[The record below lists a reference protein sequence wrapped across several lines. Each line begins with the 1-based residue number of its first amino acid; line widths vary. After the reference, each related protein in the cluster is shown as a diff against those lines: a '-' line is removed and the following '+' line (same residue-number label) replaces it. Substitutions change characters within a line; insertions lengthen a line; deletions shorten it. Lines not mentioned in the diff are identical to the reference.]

1 MQLPVNTFKRAM
13 RQGEVLIGCWVGF
26 ASTNVAEAMAVSG
39 FDWLVLD
46 GEHAPNDPRS
56 VIDQLRALAPYP
68 VQPIVRP
75 VEASVALVKQY
86 LDIGAQTL
94 LIPMV
99 DTPEQAALMVSAT
112 RYGPDG
118 IRGMGAALARASR
131 WSQIPDY
138 IHTANDEIC
147 LLVQAET
154 PLAMQNL
161 QAIAE
166 TDGVDGVFFG
176 PADLSASMGYRGQ
189 SDHPAVRK
197 AMLDGI
203 ATVRAAG
210 KAPGILMTDRTLAQF
225 YLDAGAQFVAVGLDT
240 SLLMGAATALVRHFK
255 PDQGGA
261 ALPSSTY

>member
-112 RYGPDG
+112 RYAPT
-118 IRGMGAALARASR
+118 AFAEWALR
-131 WSQIPDY
+131 WRVPRVGVRSQITS
-138 IHTANDEIC
+138 IQRTMRFAC
-147 LLVQAET
+147 LCKPRRRWPCKTCRRSLRPMGLMVCFLV
-154 PLAMQNL
+154 PL
-161 QAIAE
+161 
-166 TDGVDGVFFG
+166 T
-176 PADLSASMGYRGQ
+176 YRPQ
-189 SDHPAVRK
+189 W
-197 AMLDGI
+197 
-203 ATVRAAG
+203 ATEGNPTILPFAKPCLMVLPQCVPRARRRA
-210 KAPGILMTDRTLAQF
+210 F
-225 YLDAGAQFVAVGLDT
+225 
-240 SLLMGAATALVRHFK
+240 S
-255 PDQGGA
+255 
-261 ALPSSTY
+261 